1 MALTS
6 LVFYLKG
13 AYAKRI
19 GKPRIEVEFERARSE
34 NEDTKNPG
42 EDDTD
47 YWDRFLQT
55 AGDIS
60 SMPSAAPSP
69 LPTRPDCVIEVRRS
83 ILYFS
88 EGNFN
93 T

>member
-1 MALTS
+1 MALAS
-6 LVFYLKG
+6 LIFSLEG
-13 AYAKRI
+13 AYAELI
-19 GKPRIEVEFERARSE
+19 GKPRIEVEFERAGSE